1 VRAYDGE
8 LQDWLDAVAAGT
20 TTGPSAWDGYA
31 ATVVAETGLSALRTG
46 ERVAVSLGS
55 KPALYESGLA
65 VAS

>member
-1 VRAYDGE
+1 
-8 LQDWLDAVAAGT
+8 
-20 TTGPSAWDGYA
+20 
-31 ATVVAETGLSALRTG
+31 VAETGLSALRTG